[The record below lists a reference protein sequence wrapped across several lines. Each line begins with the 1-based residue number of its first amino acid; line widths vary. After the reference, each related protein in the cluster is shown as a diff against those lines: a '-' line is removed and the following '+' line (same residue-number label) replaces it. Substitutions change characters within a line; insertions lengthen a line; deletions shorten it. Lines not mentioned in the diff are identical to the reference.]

1 MTIRFVTDSA
11 SDLSKSTADNLGIS
25 VIPLYINIG
34 EKSYL
39 DGIDISRKEFYE
51 RLPVLDT
58 PPTTS
63 APGIATF
70 VKVYQSLIDEGAT
83 GIVSVHVASNLSNVH
98 NVAKLAAESIK
109 NFPIEVIDGGN
120 LSLGTGLL
128 TMIGNSVAA
137 ADKSMEE
144 VVQTIREMIQRT
156 HTIAVLDTLEY
167 LRRSGRLS
175 HFKFRL
181 GTMLDIKP
189 MIRMTGGVIKLEMI
203 RTQKQAIKRLTEE
216 VEKLAPFEKLAF
228 VHTHAPQETLQQVKS
243 RLANFIQQKHDV
255 IEEEVTPVIGSHI
268 GPGAVGVSLVMKS

>member
-1 MTIRFVTDSA
+1 MTIKLVTDSA
-11 SDLSKSTADNLGIS
+11 SDLSKSTAENLGIS

-34 EKSYL
+34 DKSYL
-39 DGIDISRKEFYE
+39 DGVDITRKEFYE
-51 RLPVLDT
+51 RLPVMDK

-70 VKVYQSLIDEGAT
+70 VKMYQSLIDEGAT

-98 NVAKLAAESIK
+98 NVAKLAAESI
-109 NFPIEVIDGGN
+109 NEVPIEVIDGGN

-128 TMIGNSVAA
+128 TLVGNSLAA

-144 VVQTIREMIQRT
+144 VVQAIRNTIHRT
-156 HTIAVLDTLEY
+156 QTIAVLDTLEY

-175 HFKFRL
+175 HLKFRL

-189 MIRMTGGVIKLEMI
+189 MIKMVDGVIKLDMI
-203 RTQKQAIKRLTEE
+203 RSRKQAIKRLAEE

-228 VHTHAPQETLQQVKS
+228 VHTHAPFERLQQMKDMLGSFLPNNLEV
-243 RLANFIQQKHDV
+243 L
-255 IEEEVTPVIGSHI
+255 EEEVTPVIGAHI
-268 GPGAVGVSLVMKS
+268 GPGAIGVSLVMKS